1 MFLITFLELPLILL
15 SLGIEKFLS
24 KHIDITQPGQNSKAQ
39 YNVHEESCIPFKQS
53 AEKTELTEREKV
65 QSQRSIIKNNRKS
78 LDMPHSSSDINLT
91 WYLNQFMSLDSYIR
105 QDNGWIIADGMLIG
119 RDNEIS
125 EK

>member
-1 MFLITFLELPLILL
+1 
-15 SLGIEKFLS
+15 
-24 KHIDITQPGQNSKAQ
+24 
-39 YNVHEESCIPFKQS
+39 
-53 AEKTELTEREKV
+53 
-65 QSQRSIIKNNRKS
+65 
-78 LDMPHSSSDINLT
+78 MPHSSSDINLT